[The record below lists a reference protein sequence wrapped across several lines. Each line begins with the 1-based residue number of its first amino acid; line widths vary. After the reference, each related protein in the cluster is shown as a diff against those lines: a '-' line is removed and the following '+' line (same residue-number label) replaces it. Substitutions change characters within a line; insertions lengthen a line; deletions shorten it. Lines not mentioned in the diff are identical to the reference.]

1 MAMGGVV
8 RGVSSEINVTPL
20 IDVLLVLIIIFMVV
34 QPQQSQGLDA
44 LVPQPAKHSL
54 TDPPPP
60 GDTIVVQVLTGG
72 GGSPLYKIN
81 DHPFAKSEMPAELT
95 RIFSTRQDRV
105 MFVKGDAD
113 LPFGP
118 VAEAIGFG
126 KTANVTSIGILTPQ
140 VEAGR

>member
-1 MAMGGVV
+1 MGGVV

-44 LVPQPAKHSL
+44 LVPQPPRHSL

-60 GDTIVVQVLTGG
+60 ETTIVVQVLTGV

-81 DHPFAKSEMPAELT
+81 GRTFAKSDLTAELT
-95 RIFSTRQDRV
+95 RLFSTRQDRV
-105 MFVKGDAD
+105 MFVKGEAG
-113 LPFGP
+113 LPFGL

-126 KTANVTSIGILTPQ
+126 KAANAASIGILTPQ

>member
-1 MAMGGVV
+1 MAMGGSV
-8 RGVSSEINVTPL
+8 RGVSSGINVTPL

-34 QPQQSQGLDA
+34 QPQPSQGLDA
-44 LVPQPAKHSL
+44 LVPQPAKHSP

-60 GDTIVVQVLTGG
+60 ETTIVVQVLTGG

-81 DHPFAKSEMPAELT
+81 DRTFAKGDLTAELT

-105 MFVKGDAD
+105 IFIKGDGN

-118 VAEAIGFG
+118 VAEAIAFA
-126 KTANVTSIGILTPQ
+126 KAAEVTNIGILTPQ